1 MNNRFRPFLAFLIL
15 GIVTLACDLPIPVP
29 VPVPPTGGTATPPFS
44 PEQVGTAV
52 AMTLTAAVPGG
63 AESTATSPS
72 PSTPGAEPTATNS
85 SPSTP
90 GPGGATLLPHSFY
103 YLGIDSAGLIQVFRI
118 EPDGVTQRQITSEPV
133 TVNEYDV
140 SRVDGS
146 VAYVSN
152 NQLLLVN
159 ADGSNRRMLVDG
171 GAVDP
176 NNPFMNTIGSVVFSP
191 DGQTLAYGYQGL
203 RLYSF
208 ATSDSDLILENQVDD
223 VGGGLFVPR
232 ELYEPERYSPDG
244 TKLLI
249 TLGYYEGA
257 SSAVYYPATNALVRL
272 SGGEGALICCDDTE
286 WSSDSSSVYAANPT
300 MGMFSS
306 GLWRVNAETGE
317 VATLL
322 PGDAGGGN
330 FNVADEAYLAP
341 DGQLY
346 FLFATVPAPEGIITR
361 SPLQIVRSAPDAV
374 TGRTVLSSETFQLLK
389 EALWAPDAS
398 FLVAVIAP
406 SPEIYQG
413 GEARIVYLDGRPSVT
428 LASSAQQMKWGP

>member
-1 MNNRFRPFLAFLIL
+1 MNKRFRPFIAFLVLAI
-15 GIVTLACDLPIPVP
+15 GILACDLPIPP
-29 VPVPPTGGTATPPFS
+29 ISIPTTGGTPTPPFS

-52 AMTLTAAVPGG
+52 ALTLTAAAPGG
-63 AESTATSPS
+63 AN
-72 PSTPGAEPTATNS
+72 PTAT
-85 SPSTP
+85 
-90 GPGGATLLPHSFY
+90 GPGVATPAGGALLPRSFY
-103 YLGIDSAGLIQVFRI
+103 YLGTDSAGLLQVFRI
-118 EPDGVTQRQITSEPV
+118 ESDGATQRQVTSEPV
-133 TVNEYDV
+133 SVNEYDV
-140 SRVDGS
+140 SQVDGS
-146 VAYVSN
+146 VAFVAN
-152 NQLLLVN
+152 NQLVLIN
-159 ADGSNRRMLVDG
+159 ADGTNRRMLVDG
-171 GAVDP
+171 GPVDP
-176 NNPFMNTIGSVVFSP
+176 NNPFINTISSPVFSP

-208 ATSDSDLILENQVDD
+208 STSDSELILENQIDD

-232 ELYEPERYSPDG
+232 ELYSPERYSPDG

-272 SGGEGALICCDDTE
+272 LGGEGALICCDDTE
-286 WSSDSSSVYAANPT
+286 WSADGASVYAASPT

-306 GLWRVNAETGE
+306 GLWRVDAATGE
-317 VATLL
+317 VTTLI

-330 FNVADEAYLAP
+330 YNVADEAYLAP

-346 FLFATVPAPEGIITR
+346 FLFATVPAPEGIIMR
-361 SPLQIVRSAPDAV
+361 SPLQVVRAAPDGL
-374 TGRTVLSSETFQLLK
+374 TGRTVLSTEDFQLLN

-413 GEARIVYLDGRPSVT
+413 GQAKIVYLDGRPSVP
-428 LASSAQQMKWGP
+428 LVPAAQGMKWGP

>member
-1 MNNRFRPFLAFLIL
+1 MKKHVSPFIAFLIL
-15 GIVTLACDLPIPVP
+15 TIVTLACDLPIPS
-29 VPVPPTGGTATPPFS
+29 VPVPPGGASPTPPFS
-44 PEQVGTAV
+44 PEQVGTVV

-63 AESTATSPS
+63 ADATATSPGS
-72 PSTPGAEPTATNS
+72 VT
-85 SPSTP
+85 
-90 GPGGATLLPHSFY
+90 PGGATLLPRTFY
-103 YLGIDSAGLIQVFRI
+103 YLGTDSAGLIQVFRI
-118 EPDGVTQRQITSEPV
+118 ERDGVTQRQLTSEPV
-133 TVNEYDV
+133 TVNDYDI
-140 SRVDGS
+140 SPIDGS
-146 VAYVSN
+146 VAYVAN

-171 GAVDP
+171 GPVDP
-176 NNPFMNTIGSVVFSP
+176 NNPFISTIGSPVFSP

-208 ATSDSDLILENQVDD
+208 ATSDSELILENQIDD

-257 SSAVYYPATNALVRL
+257 SSAIYYPATNTLVRL
-272 SGGEGALICCDDTE
+272 EGGEGALICCDDTE
-286 WSSDSSSVYAANPT
+286 WSSDGSSVYAANPT

-317 VATLL
+317 VTTLIQ
-322 PGDAGGGN
+322 GDAGGGN
-330 FNVADEAYLAP
+330 YNVADEAYLAP

-361 SPLQIVRSAPDAV
+361 SPLQVVRSAPDAV
-374 TGRTVLSSETFQLLK
+374 TGRAVLSTEDLQLLN

-398 FLVAVIAP
+398 FLIAVIAP

-413 GEARIVYLDGRPSVT
+413 GQAKLIYLDGRPSVV
-428 LASSAQQMKWGP
+428 LAPSAQQMKWGP